1 MYFLFCSTPHPTLS
15 RGGTMNWSVK
25 IWTEKRLTPLL
36 TSPSGR
42 NDELVNPSRGKV
54 NPSPS
59 LSLGEEWCLG
69 LLLSLWSWICVALQN
84 IPSPSGRNDVWEYLR
99 IWIIWQL
106 SKDGTNIPSP
116 REGGRGEGYSEL
128 SLWVD
133 EQNQIWNK
141 LDLFGILRSAQNDG
155 FKLKF
160 LRMMRVI
167 KNRPLS

>member
-1 MYFLFCSTPHPTLS
+1 MNWSVKIWAEKRLTPLLASPSERNDVWGYCYPFGVEFVWHYKISPPP

-36 TSPSGR
+36 ASPSGR
-42 NDELVNPSRGKV
+42 NDDL
-54 NPSPS
+54 
-59 LSLGEEWCLG
+59 
-69 LLLSLWSWICVALQN
+69 
-84 IPSPSGRNDVWEYLR
+84 EYWG
-99 IWIIWQL
+99 IWIICQL

-116 REGGRGEGYSEL
+116 RERGRGEGYSEL